1 MDSLPGNLRLN
12 FIFIAAFIGNRSQRI
27 AAVRQ
32 TLSGGWIKKI
42 QIFLVEIKI
51 DRQTGAVTPRN
62 GYAQHNENVAVTHTN
77 PSLVNEI
84 FNHGD
89 LTRARAGSR
98 ALADAD
104 HPGTHPEL

>member
-42 QIFLVEIKI
+42 QVFLVEIKI
-51 DRQTGAVTPRN
+51 DRQNGAVTPRN
-62 GYAQHNENVAVTHTN
+62 RYALHNENVADTHTDSN
-77 PSLVNEI
+77 LVTSI
-84 FNHGD
+84 FHYSD
-89 LTRARAGSR
+89 ITPHRVCSR
-98 ALADAD
+98 RFYISSTLA
-104 HPGTHPEL
+104 

>member
-12 FIFIAAFIGNRSQRI
+12 YIFIAAFIGNRSQRM

-42 QIFLVEIKI
+42 QVFLAEIKI

-62 GYAQHNENVAVTHTN
+62 GYARHNENVAVTHTD
-77 PSLVNEI
+77 PSLVTEI
-84 FNHGD
+84 FNYGD
-89 LTRARAGSR
+89 LTRDRAGSR
-98 ALADAD
+98 GLADAD
-104 HPGTHPEL
+104 PPGTTTKL